1 MRTTAPSGTPDEVRA
16 RGAEANAREATRL
29 VIRCVV
35 QGVLVALL
43 MSALDP
49 LALPVLETL
58 TGR

>member
-1 MRTTAPSGTPDEVRA
+1 MRTDASSGDQDQVRA
-16 RGAEANAREATRL
+16 RGAQASAREATLL

-49 LALPVLETL
+49 LALSVLEKL
-58 TGR
+58 SRR